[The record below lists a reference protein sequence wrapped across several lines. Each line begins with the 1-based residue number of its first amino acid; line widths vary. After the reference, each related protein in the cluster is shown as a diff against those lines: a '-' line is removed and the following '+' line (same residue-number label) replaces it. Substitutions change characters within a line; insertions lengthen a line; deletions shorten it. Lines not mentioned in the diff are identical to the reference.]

1 MERASF
7 DDYKARLNG
16 GSPDLWTEHTIYPEP
31 PHGPPLPLRELTVR
45 PREGRLDLSGGS
57 VLVDTFW

>member
-16 GSPDLWTEHTIYPEP
+16 GSPDLWTEHTPRHELP
-31 PHGPPLPLRELTVR
+31 RAEPLPLWEGAPRVR
-45 PREGRLDLSGGS
+45 AECLDLVGGT
-57 VLVDTFW
+57 VLVETSW